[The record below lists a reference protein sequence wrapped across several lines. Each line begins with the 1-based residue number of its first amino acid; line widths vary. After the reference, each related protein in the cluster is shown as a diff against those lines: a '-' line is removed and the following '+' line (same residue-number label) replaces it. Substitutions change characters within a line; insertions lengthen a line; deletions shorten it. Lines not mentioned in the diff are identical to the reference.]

1 MKDKSPEQKVLFE
14 FLAKYPELEE
24 HLLYSYAAIS
34 AETYE
39 RIKSGKNVKGT
50 TKRKLIKAINYLDS
64 LRTIDAIEE
73 AMYANLNTRSRMPI
87 GSGAKNRN
95 ESQDKNVRR
104 QMELGG
110 LCIQYGIS
118 KADLMRLD
126 SIRKYGKQEII
137 DYVIDYVMDHHMTLK
152 SCKKV
157 YEQSKAFDS
166 IGWTKVI

>member
-1 MKDKSPEQKVLFE
+1 MTKKYKTTEQAMIYEILE
-14 FLAKYPELEE
+14 KYPELKERM
-24 HLLYSYAAIS
+24 LYDYAGIAY
-34 AETYE
+34 ATYE
-39 RIKSGKNVKGT
+39 KIKSGKNVKGT

-95 ESQDKNVRR
+95 ESQDKNVKR

-137 DYVIDYVMDHHMTLK
+137 DYVIDHHLTLK
-152 SCKKV
+152 SCKKA
-157 YEQSKAFDS
+157 YEQSKAFDA
-166 IGWTKVI
+166 IGWGKVI